1 MANFRIG
8 VEVTFNPSIWLFRSL
23 PFHTEHP
30 ICLLLG
36 VSSNIWGKSS
46 RTAAFSFLNTWR
58 NFLALGL
65 VHPAC
70 DSILWTFHF
79 NIFFKIFEIPFI
91 GFSVKDLNDIRKIS
105 FRGNYLFDMSYLLI
119 IITNAFVDLTNLFIE
134 NNVLGSNLFY
144 LFSNL

>member
-1 MANFRIG
+1 M
-8 VEVTFNPSIWLFRSL
+8 
-23 PFHTEHP
+23 
-30 ICLLLG
+30 
-36 VSSNIWGKSS
+36 
-46 RTAAFSFLNTWR
+46 
-58 NFLALGL
+58 
-65 VHPAC
+65 HPAC